1 MRIAIPQTES
11 INIRRQIMY
20 LEMQLVDDPTAEY
33 DGDSKYCT
41 AVASLDSPSQAEE
54 ERERLVALLQCAYS
68 WSRVQ
73 ALRQVARWL
82 AMEAGESLS
91 RG

>member
-1 MRIAIPQTES
+1 VVFTGVAGASR
-11 INIRRQIMY
+11 RRQIMY

-33 DGDSKYCT
+33 DGASKYCRS
-41 AVASLDSPSQAEE
+41 VASLDSPSEVEE

-73 ALRQVARWL
+73 ALRQLARWL
-82 AMEAGESLS
+82 AMETGESLS
-91 RG
+91 QG